1 MTNAPLHSQPGRRHL
16 RVLWRSQSWTMTSIR
31 SQCGSTAWDGK
42 GRAGSPLPAA
52 RRQFDVYGVRRLA
65 AALPG
70 LQAVRRQ
77 IDVGSFANVGRRAVD
92 CPPYHPGA
100 TSCVRSGF
108 PSHHSKFKN
117 QSFRRAFTVLEMLVV
132 IAIIGFMAA
141 LALPHLPGMTRA
153 NSMNAALQQMLA
165 DCALARQ
172 LAVSHRAT
180 VYMVFVPPSSSWPS
194 APPANEL
201 GSYNNLLAHQ
211 YGAYALASLRSVG
224 DQPGQAHPQYLTEW
238 KPLPEGVFIAP
249 FKFASPAPVPVSA
262 INTLSGTSNTF
273 VILPF
278 PNNLSFPFPAA
289 DAVVTSGTPFK
300 ISLPYIG
307 FSPLGRLTT
316 NNDEYIPLDRGS
328 VFYVTNTVAAT
339 PNEAPP
345 GNATNNCNII
355 HIDWLTARA
364 KIERNQQQ

>member
-1 MTNAPLHSQPGRRHL
+1 MTIAPFHSQPVPRRLH
-16 RVLWRSQSWTMTSIR
+16 VLWRDQSWTMTPIS
-31 SQCGSTAWDGK
+31 SHCGSAGCAGK

-52 RRQFDVYGVRRLA
+52 RRQFDVGSLANARRR
-65 AALPG
+65 P
-70 LQAVRRQ
+70 
-77 IDVGSFANVGRRAVD
+77 VD
-92 CPPYHPGA
+92 CPPYLPGA
-100 TSCVRSGF
+100 TCCVRSGF
-108 PSHHSKFKN
+108 TIHNSQFN
-117 QSFRRAFTVLEMLVV
+117 IRNFRRAFTVLEMLVV
-132 IAIIGFMAA
+132 ITIIGFMAA

-153 NSMNAALQQMLA
+153 NSTTAALQQLLA

-172 LAVSHRAT
+172 LAVSHRTT

-211 YGAYALASLRSVG
+211 YGAYALATLRSVG
-224 DQPGQAHPQYLTEW
+224 DQPGQANPQYLTEW
-238 KPLPEGVFIAP
+238 KPLPDGVFIAP
-249 FKFASPAPVPVSA
+249 FKFASPNPVTVYA
-262 INTLSGTSNTF
+262 TNTLSGARNSF
-273 VILPF
+273 AILPF
-278 PNNLSFPFPAA
+278 PNNLNFPFPAA
-289 DAVVTSGTPFK
+289 DAVGTGGTLFK
-300 ISLPYIG
+300 IPLPYIG

-328 VFYVTNTVAAT
+328 VFYATNTVAAT

-345 GNATNNCNII
+345 GNATNNCSII

>member
-1 MTNAPLHSQPGRRHL
+1 MTAASSPCGR
-16 RVLWRSQSWTMTSIR
+16 
-31 SQCGSTAWDGK
+31 TAWIWK

-52 RRQFDVYGVRRLA
+52 RRQSG
-65 AALPG
+65 
-70 LQAVRRQ
+70 
-77 IDVGSFANVGRRAVD
+77 VGSIANARRRAGD
-92 CPPYHPGA
+92 CPPYPPGA
-100 TSCVRSGF
+100 TYYVRSGF
-108 PSHHSKFKN
+108 PIQNSKFN
-117 QSFRRAFTVLEMLVV
+117 IQSFRRAFTVLEMLVV
-132 IAIIGFMAA
+132 ITIIGFMAA

-153 NSMNAALQQMLA
+153 NSMTAALQQMMA

-172 LAVSHRAT
+172 LAVSHRTT
-180 VYMVFVPPSSSWPS
+180 VYMVFVPPNFPADG
-194 APPANEL
+194 APVNEL

-224 DQPGQAHPQYLTEW
+224 DQPGQANPQYLTEW
-238 KPLPEGVFIAP
+238 KPLPDGVFIAP
-249 FKFASPAPVPVSA
+249 FKFAGPGPVPVSA
-262 INTLSGTSNTF
+262 INTLSGTRNTF

-289 DAVVTSGTPFK
+289 DAVGPGATPFK
-300 ISLPYIG
+300 IPLPYIG
-307 FSPLGRLTT
+307 FSPLGQLTT